1 MSSFKCVVLGDAEV
15 GKTTMLTAYS
25 LGQESKLKVSEN
37 NFQVTVTVK
46 DKPYTLSLL
55 DTTGDVDFKTR
66 KRPNYADVDAFLLL
80 FSVVS
85 PASFVNIREKWLP
98 DILIHARNTP
108 FFIVGTNIDLRDN
121 TDTLN
126 KLTEQ
131 GEKPVTE
138 TEGRQLA
145 QRLRASKYLECS
157 SLTLKGLDKVFE
169 EVILAL
175 KSPPPAASRNCVVV

>member
-25 LGQESKLKVSEN
+25 LGQESNTEVSDK

-46 DKPYTLSLL
+46 DKPCTLSLL
-55 DTTGDVDFKTR
+55 DTTGDVDCKAR
-66 KRPNYADVDAFLLL
+66 QRSNYTDADAFLLC
-80 FSVVS
+80 FSVIS
-85 PASFVNIREKWLP
+85 PASFMNIREKWVP
-98 DILIHARNTP
+98 DVLFHARNTP
-108 FFIVGTNIDLRDN
+108 IFIVGTNVDLRDN

-131 GEKPVTE
+131 GERPVTE
-138 TEGRQLA
+138 KEGRQLA

-157 SLTLKGLDKVFE
+157 ALTLKGLDKVFE
-169 EVILAL
+169 EVILTL
-175 KSPPPAASRNCVVV
+175 RRPPPGNRTCVMV

>member
-1 MSSFKCVVLGDAEV
+1 MSSFKCVILGDAEV

-37 NFQVTVTVK
+37 KFQVTVTVK
-46 DKPYTLSLL
+46 DKSYTLSLL
-55 DTTGDVDFKTR
+55 DTTGDVNFKTR
-66 KRPNYADVDAFLLL
+66 QRPHYADADAFLLL

-85 PASFVNIREKWLP
+85 PSSFVNIREKWVP

-121 TDTLN
+121 TDSLN
-126 KLTEQ
+126 KLTEL
-131 GEKPVTE
+131 GEKPVAE

-169 EVILAL
+169 EVVLSL
-175 KSPPPAASRNCVVV
+175 KSPPPVSRSCVVV